1 MVGQD
6 TIKKFSL
13 VLPEQFTANVI
24 ADQETLQE
32 KNKAFEEQ
40 EKAVQISEELIQI
53 KPFLDDFLQA
63 EDYFTDVVPDSYKEG
78 SKFRVLSRGFQ
89 YNSWYIQDDF
99 LFNIEPK
106 EWDNEDF
113 LDNDKVRE
121 NLELFFSFDENFN
134 IKETSSN
141 QFPITGKH
149 EEHRYPR
156 TIKLEERQS
165 KRIPINSNFCLRIYS
180 LTGLQLIL
188 SYDLSISHLN
198 KNFRLEVY
206 DTESLSIICDDF
218 FYYIR
223 IQGLLMFQLGYN
235 ERRVTY
241 ELIQV
246 SKQTIKTHGKI
257 INVVYN
263 DFHYIFFKKVYLKI
277 LNQDDETYPYTKEND
292 KFFVKKVYIL
302 PFRTVIIFAGGLKI
316 YVMDLKENQVI
327 FKQFITNEGLRHYCK
342 SKHLLYDD
350 QAQGIK
356 KFIKIVEH
364 NTFKEINLMTNQQQ
378 LLQQL
383 KSNKLYYYYN
393 NADADTVVY
402 RDNNRE
408 YYHVFNYK
416 DVENQFFFKLVDRNS
431 DGYFFHSGNLIFTI
445 IREDKKYYAKNQT
458 CTVLK
463 YDQALNRSIDL
474 EEDTEIIDFKQTSQY
489 KLRQLNTSSNQND
502 YIREFAFKQQ
512 WIEGSIPKQIRSSAT
527 GKLKGVFNNLIIKI
541 NKEFF
546 WQFIYENSGIQL
558 QKMKLENKVQS
569 DLFKYILEFQIVFNK
584 EILDITPIKAVL
596 SETNQFILATDDNL
610 IGVIFDL
617 RNQTLI
623 KSDDLTC
630 ILQTLTMTEH
640 QIVLVQQEKNKI
652 MINKYKIEKN
662 TLIKK
667 SSYDLTQH
675 VKQFDINN
683 EIIPIKSDI
692 NDKRKLEINRDL
704 FNVFYYQNE
713 LKNIIIFKLPF
724 QSVNDCYDYIVFHL
738 DNFQFIGSFSVNKP
752 LYQYNYRFYC
762 AQEDNI
768 YKTNIINYLIDNF
781 DLINPMKLHV
791 KIDVDLNKYEYYLN
805 SQVVH
810 FSQYEFKSMYQ
821 TIISSLNLQK
831 NQSDYQLIRDIQNMS
846 ETDIFNYNQGLHS
859 SFIFTCIDRSEL
871 VIEECF
877 KRLLQINPPINPQ
890 ICLPHLGKGTIL
902 DYCVQNH
909 QYRKINIILSMIIKF
924 NNNLLFNN
932 CIDPYICYMLEKKIN
947 LKEYFESQLP
957 YPQITSI
964 AYPRYSQDSSVI
976 FSTEIDKKSLTYPSL
991 WNDYD
996 KYIGKSVDEKSGQPL
1011 VEIQYNLINIPDTLN
1026 KKNFIKNLRDSPN
1039 LEYFETEFIQTIL
1052 NFKWERYAKKFFIN
1066 QFYLYL
1072 VFLISYILDL
1082 YFFTIHADAEQDS
1095 RSIIQQLVLKL
1106 TCIGYLLHQEYYE
1119 LLMISRIGFVNYF
1132 NDLWN
1137 VIDQALTLLYFL
1149 IVIIDTQ
1156 EITYDG
1162 IVIMHSCTLII
1173 IFIKL
1178 CEVLR
1183 VFQGFSYQVSML
1195 KAVFM
1200 DLRFFIMLYAFVVI
1214 VYGLIFTL
1222 LKIKTSDENIEY
1234 DGISYFGYFVMAFR
1248 ASTGDFQ
1255 IDNIY
1260 QLDQTHI
1267 IFAWIVWISAVLF
1280 LNIVL
1285 LNFII
1290 AVISESYE
1298 KVMQKMVAE
1307 SFRIK
1312 AELIQERE
1320 SYFNHADFQ
1329 NQNYFPDYIIFRRP
1343 AEDQVDANE
1352 EWQGFVKDIKKT
1364 IYKTHLKSIHTEK
1377 EILTHMKTVESTVK
1391 DLQIFNQKIESSNKN
1406 QETSNKNQ
1414 ETLIKSLE
1422 TQIKNQ
1428 ETSNK
1433 NLQTSNKILEIS
1445 NKNQETLI
1453 QNLEIKMETI
1463 QSSIDQILKALQDKL
1478 IV

>member
-1 MVGQD
+1 MQTTQTENSQNQQIPLFED
-6 TIKKFSL
+6 ITIPDEEPLLNPLSQPPSDDANLSQISQLDIEPLLSIQGPPSSFSQPIEQNLIFIQSQSYTNKALDQETITKSFL
-13 VLPEQFTANVI
+13 VSPKQFTAKAI
-24 ADQETLQE
+24 ADQKDLEE

-40 EKAVQISEELIQI
+40 EKAIKKSEKLKEM
-53 KPFLDDFLQA
+53 KPFIDDFLQA
-63 EDYFTDVVPDSYKEG
+63 KDFFTDVVPDSYKEEILMTISI
-78 SKFRVLSRGFQ
+78 SKRPVAI
-89 YNSWYIQDDF
+89 N
-99 LFNIEPK
+99 
-106 EWDNEDF
+106 F
-113 LDNDKVRE
+113 LDLE
-121 NLELFFSFDENFN
+121 NLKSIDIQELQNLKKDKA
-134 IKETSSN
+134 KE
-141 QFPITGKH
+141 
-149 EEHRYPR
+149 
-156 TIKLEERQS
+156 
-165 KRIPINSNFCLRIYS
+165 
-180 LTGLQLIL
+180 
-188 SYDLSISHLN
+188 
-198 KNFRLEVY
+198 
-206 DTESLSIICDDF
+206 
-218 FYYIR
+218 
-223 IQGLLMFQLGYN
+223 FQL
-235 ERRVTY
+235 
-241 ELIQV
+241 
-246 SKQTIKTHGKI
+246 K
-257 INVVYN
+257 
-263 DFHYIFFKKVYLKI
+263 
-277 LNQDDETYPYTKEND
+277 DDETYPYTKEND

-364 NTFKEINLMTNQQQ
+364 NTFKEIDFMTNQQ
-378 LLQQL
+378 
-383 KSNKLYYYYN
+383 
-393 NADADTVVY
+393 
-402 RDNNRE
+402 
-408 YYHVFNYK
+408 
-416 DVENQFFFKLVDRNS
+416 NS

-445 IREDKKYYAKNQT
+445 IREDKNYYAKNQT

-463 YDQALNRSIDL
+463 YDQALNRSLDL
-474 EEDTEIIDFKQTSQY
+474 EEATEIIDFKQTSQY
-489 KLRQLNTSSNQND
+489 KLRQVNTSSNQDD

-527 GKLKGVFNNLIIKI
+527 GKLKGVFNNFIIKI

-558 QKMKLENKVQS
+558 QKMKLENQVQS
-569 DLFKYILEFQIVFNK
+569 DLFKYILEFLIVFNK
-584 EILDITPIKAVL
+584 ELLDITPIKAVL

-617 RNQTLI
+617 RNLTLI

-752 LYQYNYRFYC
+752 
-762 AQEDNI
+762 
-768 YKTNIINYLIDNF
+768 
-781 DLINPMKLHV
+781 
-791 KIDVDLNKYEYYLN
+791 
-805 SQVVH
+805 
-810 FSQYEFKSMYQ
+810 
-821 TIISSLNLQK
+821 
-831 NQSDYQLIRDIQNMS
+831 
-846 ETDIFNYNQGLHS
+846 
-859 SFIFTCIDRSEL
+859 SEL

-1162 IVIMHSCTLII
+1162 IV
-1173 IFIKL
+1173 
-1178 CEVLR
+1178 
-1183 VFQGFSYQVSML
+1183 SML

-1433 NLQTSNKILEIS
+1433 NLEIS
-1445 NKNQETLI
+1445 NKNQVTLI
-1453 QNLEIKMETI
+1453 KNLETQIKNQEMQIKTI
-1463 QSSIDQILKALQDKL
+1463 QTSNNEIKTSIDQILKALVDKQVEVQSKEGEKKEEIIKDL
-1478 IV
+1478 

>member
-364 NTFKEINLMTNQQQ
+364 NTFKEINLMTNQQ
-378 LLQQL
+378 
-383 KSNKLYYYYN
+383 
-393 NADADTVVY
+393 
-402 RDNNRE
+402 DNNRE

-752 LYQYNYRFYC
+752 
-762 AQEDNI
+762 
-768 YKTNIINYLIDNF
+768 
-781 DLINPMKLHV
+781 
-791 KIDVDLNKYEYYLN
+791 
-805 SQVVH
+805 
-810 FSQYEFKSMYQ
+810 
-821 TIISSLNLQK
+821 
-831 NQSDYQLIRDIQNMS
+831 
-846 ETDIFNYNQGLHS
+846 
-859 SFIFTCIDRSEL
+859 SEL

-1162 IVIMHSCTLII
+1162 IV
-1173 IFIKL
+1173 
-1178 CEVLR
+1178 
-1183 VFQGFSYQVSML
+1183 SML

-1433 NLQTSNKILEIS
+1433 NLEIS
-1445 NKNQETLI
+1445 NKNQVTLI
-1453 QNLEIKMETI
+1453 KNLETQIKNQEMQIKTI
-1463 QSSIDQILKALQDKL
+1463 QTSNNEIKTSIDQILKALVDKQVEVQSKEGEKKEEIIKDL
-1478 IV
+1478 